1 MDAQFL
7 ISVAIGVVSV
17 VLAVVAI
24 WYSTQ
29 SERRSNE
36 NYNRTKDLLAEID
49 KKAAVIESTMS
60 STQGK
65 LVDTVTAIARP
76 REETQEEMLMS
87 YLLPSILER
96 PELLERL
103 AALGEQRSDQGT

>member
-7 ISVAIGVVSV
+7 ISLVVGVVSV
-17 VLAVVAI
+17 VLAIVAI

-49 KKAAVIESTMS
+49 KKAAIIESTMS
-60 STQGK
+60 STQDK

-76 REETQEEMLMS
+76 KEQTQEEILMTS
-87 YLLPSILER
+87 LLPSLLEK

-103 AALGEQRSDQGT
+103 AALGEQGSD